1 MQPTVPRRKPAFG
14 SQPARDARFTVVDT
28 WAQCANFPDDHPE
41 KTLEFFN
48 RQMNEELNVLEN
60 AARSLVEFPEADW
73 QLRLHLARQASDEAR
88 HVSTYKRLLEERG
101 GRVGQFP
108 VMNFQYRILSQID
121 QLIGRLAVQ
130 NRTFEADGLDA
141 AVFGAEAARREGDLA
156 LALVYE
162 AQQADEVLHV
172 RFAND
177 WIREHIARHPV
188 SALQM
193 AAALSRAAQQFQQ
206 VFAGG
211 GTGVTKY
218 GVDEKARAEAGF
230 SDQELKIAAEQAE
243 ARRLKALRMQPLAS
257 AGS

>member
-1 MQPTVPRRKPAFG
+1 MQPASTRPKPAFG
-14 SQPARDARFTVVDT
+14 SQPARDARFTVVDS
-28 WAQCANFPDDHPE
+28 WAECANFPDDHPE

-60 AARSLVEFPEADW
+60 AARSLVEFPDADW
-73 QLRLHLARQASDEAR
+73 ELRLWLARQCSDEAR
-88 HVSTYKRLLEERG
+88 HVSTYRRLLEERG
-101 GRVGQFP
+101 GRVGQYP
-108 VMNFQYRILSQID
+108 VMNFQYRILAGIEH
-121 QLIGRLAVQ
+121 LIGRLAVQ

-141 AVFGAEAARREGDLA
+141 AVFGAEAARQSGDEPLA
-156 LALVYE
+156 LTYE

-177 WIREHIARHPV
+177 WIRKEVSRRPI

-193 AAALSRAAQQFQQ
+193 AAALSTAAKQFQQ

-218 GVDEKARAEAGF
+218 GVDNKARGEAGF
-230 SDQELKIAAEQAE
+230 SDQELQIAASQADS
-243 ARRLKALRMQPLAS
+243 RRQKALQPRPAAT

>member
-1 MQPTVPRRKPAFG
+1 MPGQSGLKPAFG
-14 SQPARDARFTVVDT
+14 SQPARDARFTVVDS
-28 WAQCANFPDDHPE
+28 WAECANFPEGDPE

-73 QLRLHLARQASDEAR
+73 QLRLSLARQCSDEAR
-88 HVSTYKRLLEERG
+88 HVSTYRRLLEERG
-101 GRVGQFP
+101 GRVGQYP

-121 QLIGRLAVQ
+121 QLVGRLAVQ

-141 AVFGAEAARREGDLA
+141 AVFGAEAARKQGDVP

-172 RFAND
+172 RFANE
-177 WIREHIARHPV
+177 WIKEHVAKHPI
-188 SALQM
+188 SMLQM
-193 AAALSRAAQQFQQ
+193 AAALSRAAEQFQK

-218 GVDEKARAEAGF
+218 GVDEKARGEAGF
-230 SDQELKIAAEQAE
+230 SQQELRVASEQADL
-243 ARRLKALRMQPLAS
+243 RREKALRAKAVAS
-257 AGS
+257 TGS

>member
-1 MQPTVPRRKPAFG
+1 MQPAQTGRKPAFG
-14 SQPARDARFTVVDT
+14 SQPARDARFTVVES
-28 WAQCANFPDDHPE
+28 WAECANFPEGHPE
-41 KTLEFFN
+41 RALEFFN

-60 AARSLVEFPEADW
+60 AARSLVEFPDTDW
-73 QLRLHLARQASDEAR
+73 QLRMYLARQCSDEAR
-88 HVSTYKRLLEERG
+88 HVSTYRRLLEERG

-121 QLIGRLAVQ
+121 QLVGRLAVQ

-141 AVFGAEAARREGDLA
+141 AVFGAESARKEGDFP

-177 WIREHIARHPV
+177 WIKEHVAKHPI
-188 SALQM
+188 SMLQM
-193 AAALSRAAQQFQQ
+193 ASAMSRAAEQFQK
-206 VFAGG
+206 VFSGG

-218 GVDEKARAEAGF
+218 GVDQKARGEAGF
-230 SDQELKIAAEQAE
+230 SEQELKVAAEQAE
-243 ARRLKALRMQPLAS
+243 LRRQKALRAQAAAS